1 MAGLLELLEFLGGW
15 PFLPVP
21 TTLLG
26 LSCNGG
32 LGTKQRCHYTTCPYQ
47 HRDTMHL
54 PCNLSREHMTFQV
67 LALVLALAQVLVL
80 TLVLVLVPALAQ
92 MLVLALAQVLVL
104 VLAQVLVLALA
115 QVLVLALVLGIPP
128 Q

>member
-32 LGTKQRCHYTTCPYQ
+32 LDTKQRCHYTTCPYQ
-47 HRDTMHL
+47 QRYTMHL
-54 PCNLSREHMTFQV
+54 PCNLSREHMTH
-67 LALVLALAQVLVL
+67 
-80 TLVLVLVPALAQ
+80 
-92 MLVLALAQVLVL
+92 QVLVL
-104 VLAQVLVLALA
+104 VQVLVLALA
-115 QVLVLALVLGIPP
+115 QVLVLALVLVLVLALAQVLVLALALGIPP
-128 Q
+128 E